1 MIKKTW
7 APQRISKLNKKS
19 LKGKL
24 EQSRGEPQQ
33 AKAQELKKRN
43 NQNRVDLN

>member
-1 MIKKTW
+1 MSE
-7 APQRISKLNKKS
+7 ADDGGLPEEGQ
-19 LKGKL
+19 GKL